1 MKNIRKKLFCT
12 IVTLMIS
19 LLMIPSVFA
28 ADTDAFVDVAPQSP
42 WYEGV
47 QFAQSAGIT
56 NGTGNGYYSPDT
68 LINVQQL
75 SIMLCRALNDESLKG
90 TTMSEL
96 SESSIRAGMQ
106 AGWLNETAILDP
118 TSAVSRGNLYRAAF
132 GAFGIDTYSYEL
144 YEGGKQLPET
154 ENCLRIGKEFGLCAA
169 DAKSTDLVT
178 RGEVADAIYRIM
190 TTDFIVDA
198 PPILQE
204 TPIMNEDAVAL
215 NGYLLEIQRVPESI
229 RDLYRD
235 QGWTYIIDSDAVAK
249 HSEEMGQEYAGLTSY
264 AKKCIIVTTP
274 DCTMHEYGH
283 FLHHTL
289 KFPAEIDELY
299 RQEMKAAESVLG
311 NYSTTNSHEFFAEF
325 FEYWHNNR
333 NHAEK
338 MEALQKQAPATYELF
353 KILEANNW
361 LSTVPQP
368 IEPVT

>member
-1 MKNIRKKLFCT
+1 MKNIRKNLFCT
-12 IVTLMIS
+12 ILTLMIS
-19 LLMIPSVFA
+19 LLMIPSAFA
-28 ADTDAFVDVAPQSP
+28 ADTSAFVDVAPQSP

-47 QFAQSAGIT
+47 QFVQSAGIT
-56 NGTGNGYYSPDT
+56 NGTGNRCYSPDT

-96 SESSIRAGMQ
+96 SDSSIRAGMR

-144 YEGGKQLPET
+144 YDGGKQLPET
-154 ENCLRIGKEFGLCAA
+154 ENCLRIGKEFGLCTSV
-169 DAKSTDLVT
+169 AKSTDLVT

-190 TTDFIVDA
+190 TTDFIVDE

-204 TPIMNEDAVAL
+204 TPIINEDAVAL
-215 NGYLLEIQRVPESI
+215 NGYLLEIQRVPESV

-235 QGWTYIIDSDAVAK
+235 YGWTYIIDSDAVAK
-249 HSEEMGQEYAGLTSY
+249 HSEAMGQEYAGLTNY
-264 AKKCIIVTTP
+264 AKKCIIVTAP
-274 DCTMHEYGH
+274 QYTMHEYGH

-299 RQEMKAAESVLG
+299 RKEMNAAESVLG

-325 FEYWHNNR
+325 FEYWHDNR
-333 NHAEK
+333 NNSRK
-338 MEALQKQAPATYELF
+338 MEALQTNAPETYELF
-353 KILEANNW
+353 NTLEANNW
-361 LSTVPQP
+361 LSIAPQP
-368 IEPVT
+368 TKPVS